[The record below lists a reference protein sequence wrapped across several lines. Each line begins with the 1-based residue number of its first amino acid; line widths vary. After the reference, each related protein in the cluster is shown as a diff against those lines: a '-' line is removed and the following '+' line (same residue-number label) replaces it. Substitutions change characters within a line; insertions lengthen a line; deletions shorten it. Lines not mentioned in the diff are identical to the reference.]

1 MDNIIDLIATDA
13 KPSEVS
19 DQIKDA
25 LYSKA
30 AEKIEGIRPNIALS
44 MFSEPTESESEVEP
58 EPEEESTEN
67 D

>member
-1 MDNIIDLIATDA
+1 MDNIIDLIAIDA

-30 AEKIEGIRPNIALS
+30 AEKIEGIRPDIALS

-58 EPEEESTEN
+58 EEESTEN

>member
-1 MDNIIDLIATDA
+1 MDNIIDLIAIDA

-25 LYSKA
+25 LYAKA
-30 AEKIEGIRPNIALS
+30 AEKVEGIRPNIALS
-44 MFSEPTESESEVEP
+44 VFSEPTESESEVEQ
-58 EPEEESTEN
+58 EEESTEN